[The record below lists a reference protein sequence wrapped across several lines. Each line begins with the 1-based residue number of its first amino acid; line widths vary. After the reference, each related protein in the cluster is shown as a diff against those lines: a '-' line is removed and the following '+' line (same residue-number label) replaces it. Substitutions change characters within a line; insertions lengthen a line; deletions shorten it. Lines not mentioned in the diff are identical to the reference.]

1 MSRGGRL
8 ALIVAA
14 WVGPLAW
21 LAFWASTATSDG
33 TVVSGPA
40 AVLGEGRWGESL
52 LVLETYGDTPLRPG
66 DEILRIE
73 DAEASALTTGAG
85 HRSEGRGDVLRYQV
99 RRPAGDLDVIQQVEV
114 PLTRY
119 AVGAALL
126 ENPQVA
132 VVSLGLLVAGTF
144 LILRRAAPTP
154 AAATLLAGAAAG
166 VALTAQPFGIQAL
179 EVAGAGSLWPHV
191 VGELAVGLAL
201 GSLLVAVWAFPRA
214 PGVLAAPR
222 GWALLAVPFVASAC
236 WLAAYAARQPAPAR
250 LQAQLD
256 LTISAVVTVTVLG
269 ALALATGRHRAGS
282 VDERVAHRLLVSALL
297 TAAVVLLV
305 LDLVPIA
312 LRGSPLVAGEV
323 LALVLVP
330 VVVACWVA
338 AVLGYRLVE
347 IDATLR
353 RSLLQLVL
361 ASLVGAVFLAAANA
375 VNLAAGTS
383 VRSMVTGGVVALVL
397 LPAALLL
404 RRTASR
410 LVYGDRAFP
419 YRVVSELR
427 RLEPATGPEQ
437 VLDEMLSMLS
447 RSLGLDYARIESTG
461 STSEGRFAV
470 ERGERRGEPT
480 TVELEV
486 AGTSVGRLEMEVSPL
501 REPFGP
507 RDRRLLEDVGTQVG
521 ALVQALVAGRELQ
534 RSRERLVAAREEER
548 RRLRR
553 DLHDGLGPSLA
564 TTLMRLEVA
573 RELMDR
579 DPVAARDLVARL
591 VDQTEADIGEV
602 RRLVDGLR
610 PPALDQLGLVSAL
623 RQRADLDNQA
633 VALGS
638 TAPRWTVTADE
649 LGVLPAAVEVAA
661 YRIAVEAV
669 NNAVRHSGG
678 TQVAVTL
685 RRRPDALE
693 LVIRDDG
700 SGITDVRGVGVGIG
714 SMRDRAEEL
723 GGTCTVSAPPGG
735 GTEVVAHLPLTERA
749 HGVPEEVL

>member
-1 MSRGGRL
+1 M

-21 LAFWASTATSDG
+21 LAFWATTATSDG
-33 TVVSGPA
+33 TVVTRPA
-40 AVLGEGRWGESL
+40 AVLGDGRWDDSL
-52 LVLETYGDTPLRPG
+52 VVLETYGGTPLQVG
-66 DEILRIE
+66 DEIRQVEGTTISELVSG
-73 DAEASALTTGAG
+73 AEVPSAD
-85 HRSEGRGDVLRYQV
+85 RGDVLRYQV
-99 RRPAGDLDVIQQVEV
+99 RRQVGELAVNQQVEV

-119 AVGAALL
+119 AVGDAVL
-126 ENPQVA
+126 EEPQVA
-132 VVSLGLLVAGTF
+132 VASLTLLIAGTF
-144 LILRRAAPTP
+144 LLLRNASPVAAG
-154 AAATLLAGAAAG
+154 ATLVAGAAAG
-166 VALTAQPFGIQAL
+166 VALTAQPFGVQAL
-179 EVAGAGSLWPHV
+179 EVAGAGRLWPHV

-201 GSLLVAVWAFPRA
+201 GAVLVAAWVFPRP
-214 PGVLAAPR
+214 PGVLAAARSWLPVV
-222 GWALLAVPFVASAC
+222 VPFAAWAG
-236 WLAAYAARQPAPAR
+236 WLAGYAARQPAPAR

-256 LTISAVVTVTVLG
+256 LTVPAAVAVAVLG
-269 ALALATGRHRAGS
+269 ALAVWTGGRRADS
-282 VDERVAHRLLVSALL
+282 VDQRVAHRLLVSALL
-297 TAAVVLLV
+297 AAAVILLV
-305 LDLVPIA
+305 LDVVPIA
-312 LRGSPLVAGEV
+312 LQGSPLVAREV

-330 VVVACWVA
+330 VVLACWVA

-347 IDATLR
+347 IDTTLR
-353 RSLLQLVL
+353 RSLVQLVL
-361 ASLVGAVFLAAANA
+361 AALVGAVFLAAANA
-375 VNLAAGTS
+375 VNMAAGTS

-427 RLEPATGPEQ
+427 RLEPTTAPEN
-437 VLDEMLSMLS
+437 VLDEMLTTLS
-447 RSLGLDYARIESTG
+447 RSLDLDYARIESIG
-461 STSEGRFAV
+461 SGPEDGFAV
-470 ERGERRGEPT
+470 ERGELRGQPT
-480 TVELEV
+480 VVDLEV
-486 AGTSVGRLEMEVSPL
+486 AGTAVGRLEMEVSPL

-521 ALVQALVAGRELQ
+521 ALVQALAAGRELQ
-534 RSRERLVAAREEER
+534 RTRERLVATREEER

-573 RELMDR
+573 RDLVDR
-579 DPVAARDLVARL
+579 DPVAARDLVGRL

-623 RQRADLDNQA
+623 RQRADQDNQA
-633 VALGS
+633 VTLGS
-638 TAPRWTVTADE
+638 TALRWTVTSNE
-649 LGVLPAAVEVAA
+649 VGVLSAAVEVAA

-678 TQVAVTL
+678 TQVEVTL

-700 SGITDVRGVGVGIG
+700 AGITDARGIGVGIG

-723 GGTCTVSAPPGG
+723 GGTCIVGAAPGG
-735 GTEVVAHLPLTERA
+735 GTQVVAHLPLADRSSA
-749 HGVPEEVL
+749 VGEED

>member
-1 MSRGGRL
+1 MSRAGRL

-14 WVGPLAW
+14 WVGPLVW
-21 LAFWASTATSDG
+21 LAFWAGMATSDG
-33 TVVSGPA
+33 TVVSRPA
-40 AVLGEGRWGESL
+40 AVLGEGRWDDSL
-52 LVLETYGDTPLRPG
+52 VVLETYGGTPLQDG
-66 DEILRIE
+66 DEILQIE
-73 DAEASALTTGAG
+73 GAG
-85 HRSEGRGDVLRYQV
+85 VSEMVSGADAPSVRRGDVLRYQV
-99 RRPAGDLDVIQQVEV
+99 RRQVGQLDVNLQVEV

-119 AVGAALL
+119 AVGDALL
-126 ENPQVA
+126 ERPQVA
-132 VVSLGLLVAGTF
+132 VASLALLVAGTF
-144 LILRRAAPTP
+144 LLLRNASPVAAG
-154 AAATLLAGAAAG
+154 ATLLAGAATG
-166 VALTAQPFGIQAL
+166 VALTAQPFGPQAV
-179 EVAGAGSLWPHV
+179 EVAGAGGLWPHV

-201 GSLLVAVWAFPRA
+201 GALLVAVCAFPQP

-222 GWALLAVPFVASAC
+222 SWIPVVVPFAAWAC
-236 WLAAYAARQPAPAR
+236 WLAGYAARQPAPAR
-250 LQAQLD
+250 LQAQVD
-256 LTISAVVTVTVLG
+256 VTTSAFVAAAALG
-269 ALALATGRHRAGS
+269 ALAVATGGRRADS
-282 VDERVAHRLLVSALL
+282 VDQRVAHRLLVSALL
-297 TAAVVLLV
+297 TAAVILLV
-305 LDLVPIA
+305 LDVVPIA
-312 LRGSPLVAGEV
+312 LQGSPLVGREV

-330 VVVACWVA
+330 VVLACWVA

-353 RSLLQLVL
+353 RSLVQLVL
-361 ASLVGAVFLAAANA
+361 AALLGAVFLAAANA

-383 VRSMVTGGVVALVL
+383 VRSMVTGGVVALAL

-427 RLEPATGPEQ
+427 RVEPTTAPEN
-437 VLDEMLSMLS
+437 VLDEMLTTLS
-447 RSLGLDYARIESTG
+447 RSLRLDYARIESAG
-461 STSEGRFAV
+461 SAPEDRFAV
-470 ERGERRGEPT
+470 ERGELRGQPT
-480 TVELEV
+480 VVELEV
-486 AGTSVGRLEMEVSPL
+486 AGTAVGRLEMEVSPM

-521 ALVQALVAGRELQ
+521 ALVQALAAGRELQ
-534 RSRERLVAAREEER
+534 RTRERLVATREEER

-573 RELMDR
+573 RDLVDR
-579 DPVAARDLVARL
+579 DPVAARDLVAQL

-623 RQRADLDNQA
+623 RQRADQDNQA

-638 TAPRWTVTADE
+638 TAPRWSVTANE
-649 LGVLPAAVEVAA
+649 VGVLPAAVEVAA

-678 TQVAVTL
+678 TQVDVTL

-700 SGITDVRGVGVGIG
+700 GGITEERGVGVGIG

-723 GGTCTVSAPPGG
+723 GGTCTVRAAPGG
-735 GTEVVAHLPLTERA
+735 GTQVVAQLPLADRS
-749 HGVPEEVL
+749 GDVGEEV